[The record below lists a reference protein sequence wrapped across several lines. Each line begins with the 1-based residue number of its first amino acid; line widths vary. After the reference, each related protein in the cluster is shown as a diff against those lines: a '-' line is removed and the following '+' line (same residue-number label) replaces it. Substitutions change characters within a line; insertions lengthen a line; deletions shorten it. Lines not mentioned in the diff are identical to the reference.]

1 VRPPPLR
8 DLELLLR
15 ARERA
20 PELER
25 GRVVE
30 REREL
35 GLRDR
40 DLPLPAAGDALELE
54 PLPDLLEPR
63 ERLLVFRPVERLLVF
78 RPACCSAME
87 PSSSGHVPLW
97 LPNFETSKPSTFEAL
112 SIGQTRPGLF
122 TRRQTATR
130 RNKRASATEMLSDA
144 NAEMAKRAMDAI
156 LQTAATGAS

>member
-1 VRPPPLR
+1 VRPPPLP

-30 REREL
+30 RERDVE
-35 GLRDR
+35 LRDR
-40 DLPLPAAGDALELE
+40 DLALPTARDALELE
-54 PLPDLLEPR
+54 RLPDLLEPP
-63 ERLLVFRPVERLLVF
+63 ERLLVFPPVERLLVL

-97 LPNFETSKPSTFEAL
+97 LPNFETSKPSAFERYRSDRLDRGFSLA
-112 SIGQTRPGLF
+112 GRRPEGEINEHWQP
-122 TRRQTATR
+122 RC
-130 RNKRASATEMLSDA
+130 
-144 NAEMAKRAMDAI
+144 
-156 LQTAATGAS
+156 